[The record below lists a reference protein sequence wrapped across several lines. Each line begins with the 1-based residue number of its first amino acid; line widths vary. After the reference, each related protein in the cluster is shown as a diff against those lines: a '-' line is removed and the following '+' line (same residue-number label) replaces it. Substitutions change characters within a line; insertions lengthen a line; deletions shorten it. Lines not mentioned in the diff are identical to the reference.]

1 MGKLLRSNSM
11 HSILNDS
18 LYTHNLIMNCTTV
31 VFIVSMYSSR
41 DPEYNI
47 KLTNPL
53 KINQLLFQRI
63 VLKILIKLT

>member
-1 MGKLLRSNSM
+1 MGKLLKSNSM
-11 HSILNDS
+11 HSISNDS

-47 KLTNPL
+47 KLTNSFKDKPTFISTDCFEN
-53 KINQLLFQRI
+53 IN
-63 VLKILIKLT
+63 

>member
-11 HSILNDS
+11 HFISNDS

-47 KLTNPL
+47 KLTNSFKDKPTFISTDCFEN
-53 KINQLLFQRI
+53 IN
-63 VLKILIKLT
+63 